1 MRVAEG
7 AMAQIPFGELL
18 YARVDLIHDP
28 TGDPRVLELE
38 ITEPSLFLAYAP
50 AAPRFVRAALER
62 LQRHRCP
69 PEACA

>member
-1 MRVAEG
+1 VAER

-50 AAPRFVRAALER
+50 AAPRLVRAALER
-62 LQRHRCP
+62 LQQHRCP
-69 PEACA
+69 PEAYA